1 MSPFYP
7 VHGNTTLPEDP
18 LTAARNGASDTVR
31 VLIGSNKDETTLWS
45 VGETDQE
52 KLERTLAGYQA
63 EEALVVYQRTRPE
76 ASSHDLLVAITT
88 DHMFRIPAIRLAEAR
103 QGAAATYMYQ
113 FNWRSRALDGA
124 LSSHPLARNPLRL
137 RQSRSSR
144 GGFLFGA
151 RAIASRTGGYHAQSL
166 V

>member
-124 LSSHPLARNPLRL
+124 LAATHSLAYDTSTRATMFFDDVCEVVENPD
-137 RQSRSSR
+137 SEE
-144 GGFLFGA
+144 
-151 RAIASRTGGYHAQSL
+151 RAAWDGIR
-166 V
+166 